1 MAENDKDVI
10 LDDKDYQIKVE
21 ISEDSYEAYI
31 TIDFFTED
39 EVIVTKSEIL
49 EAINTSGVVF
59 GLKDE
64 SVDLIAQNPRIAN
77 KMPIASGIKHED
89 GKDAVIEYLIDFEGK
104 NKPKELHNGKV
115 DFKDMSFVHVCEK
128 DDVIAVKKPAE
139 EGTDGK
145 TVTGKV
151 VKAKI
156 GKDQVLKIGKN
167 TVLSEDGLKLIA
179 AADGNAKFIAG
190 KVDIIE
196 VLEIQGDVGV
206 KTGNISFN
214 GRLVINGNITTGFRV
229 VSQNDIEINGIV
241 ESAQVYSNG
250 NIVIKGGVQGNDDAV
265 LRAGGDIHANYI
277 NSALVYAKG
286 DIHADSIMHCDVTSD
301 GSIISHGKKGMIVGG
316 EIKVRK
322 HIDARTVGAEMG
334 TITKLTLGV
343 DSKISEEYQ
352 ALQSEIK
359 DFKENITKL
368 NQALNLIRKQ
378 LQASPGNP
386 EITNIMNKTMVTK
399 DEYNEKLKA
408 SMERFKELNELIESL
423 MGAYVS
429 AEEFFPGVKIKIG
442 NSHYV
447 VKTKM
452 DNTTIKKSEGEIRT
466 FARS

>member
-1 MAENDKDVI
+1 MAEMDKDVI
-10 LDDKDYQIKVE
+10 LDDKDYRIKVE

-31 TIDFFTED
+31 TIDIFSD
-39 EVIVTKSEIL
+39 SDVVVTKSEIL
-49 EAINTSGVVF
+49 EAINSSGVVF
-59 GLKDE
+59 GLNNE
-64 SVDLIAQNPRIAN
+64 SIDLIAQNPRIAN
-77 KMPIASGIKHED
+77 KMIIATGNKHKD

-104 NKPKELHNGKV
+104 NKPKELHNGRV

-128 DDVIAVKKPAE
+128 GDVIAIKKPAQ
-139 EGTDGK
+139 EGTDGM

-151 VKAKI
+151 VKSKV
-156 GKDQVLKIGKN
+156 GKDQVLNGGKN
-167 TVLSEDGLKLIA
+167 TVLSEDGLQLLA
-179 AADGNAKFIAG
+179 SADGNAKLVG
-190 KVDIIE
+190 SKVDVIE
-196 VLEIQGDVGV
+196 VLEIQGDVGI

-214 GRLVINGNITTGFRV
+214 GKLVINGNVTTGFRV

-250 NIVIKGGVQGNDDAV
+250 NIIIKGGVQGNDDAV
-265 LRAGGDIHANYI
+265 LRAGGDIRANYI

-322 HIDARTVGAEMG
+322 HIDAKTVGSEMG

-352 ALQSEIK
+352 SLQTEIK
-359 DFKENITKL
+359 EFKENITKL
-368 NQALNLIRKQ
+368 NQALNLINKQ
-378 LQASPGNP
+378 LEASPGNQ
-386 EITNIMNKTMVTK
+386 EIINIMNKSKSTK
-399 DEYNEKLKA
+399 DEYNEKLKT
-408 SMERFKELNELIESL
+408 SMERFRELNELIESL

-429 AEEFFPGVKIKIG
+429 AREFHPGVKIKIG

-452 DNTTIKKSEGEIRT
+452 ENTTIKKSEGEIRT

>member
-1 MAENDKDVI
+1 
-10 LDDKDYQIKVE
+10 
-21 ISEDSYEAYI
+21 
-31 TIDFFTED
+31 
-39 EVIVTKSEIL
+39 
-49 EAINTSGVVF
+49 
-59 GLKDE
+59 
-64 SVDLIAQNPRIAN
+64 
-77 KMPIASGIKHED
+77 
-89 GKDAVIEYLIDFEGK
+89 
-104 NKPKELHNGKV
+104 
-115 DFKDMSFVHVCEK
+115 
-128 DDVIAVKKPAE
+128 
-139 EGTDGK
+139 
-145 TVTGKV
+145 
-151 VKAKI
+151 
-156 GKDQVLKIGKN
+156 
-167 TVLSEDGLKLIA
+167 
-179 AADGNAKFIAG
+179 
-190 KVDIIE
+190 
-196 VLEIQGDVGV
+196 
-206 KTGNISFN
+206 
-214 GRLVINGNITTGFRV
+214 
-229 VSQNDIEINGIV
+229 
-241 ESAQVYSNG
+241 
-250 NIVIKGGVQGNDDAV
+250 
-265 LRAGGDIHANYI
+265 
-277 NSALVYAKG
+277 
-286 DIHADSIMHCDVTSD
+286 
-301 GSIISHGKKGMIVGG
+301 MIVGG

-322 HIDARTVGAEMG
+322 LIDARTVGAELG